1 MANKSKFEVAIDS
14 IKNELS
20 HENYNKGYVSGLIFM
35 VTEHITGL
43 IYASRKFRCT
53 SFGDA
58 CHAEAI
64 RLAESLIEVLKGHPD
79 YEYLKEKYG

>member
-1 MANKSKFEVAIDS
+1 MSKQSKYEKAINS
-14 IKNELS
+14 IRLQLS
-20 HENYNKGYVSGLIFM
+20 YDNYNKGYVSGLIFM

-64 RLAESLIEVLKGHPD
+64 RLTESLIEVLKGHPD
-79 YEYLKEKYG
+79 YKYIEETYG

>member
-1 MANKSKFEVAIDS
+1 MSKKSKYEKAINS
-14 IKNELS
+14 IRLQLS
-20 HENYNKGYVSGLIFM
+20 YDNYNKGYVSGLIFM